1 MPVPPGPNP
10 MNPAVQPGSVPG
22 GPMVQPD
29 GGPVFNPSPSF
40 RPREEEMNAMVDAMD
55 DESMLAMIDKMF
67 NQLKQ
72 QKGM

>member
-1 MPVPPGPNP
+1 
-10 MNPAVQPGSVPG
+10 
-22 GPMVQPD
+22 MVQPD